1 MTRARKAFGKF
12 TDKLSS
18 TAFVRHISFLW
29 HWKNFFLL
37 LKYPFYRVYNRWTGK
52 FMGYAY
58 TELDS
63 VPQGWRKA
71 FGKQMSKDIKAAG
84 KASRKAS
91 NKRLSWKQMITWEQI
106 KEKYG
111 GLRLYAAATDEI
123 QKVLDKYELLSEG
136 YCIECGQPARYKT
149 PGWIEYYCK
158 ECFIDEVIKR
168 GRIDEKSINKDLQ
181 RCRLKKKDIP
191 RWTHYDEHGKGRRV
205 DFKKELGIDFEELWG
220 LKEGLE

>member
-1 MTRARKAFGKF
+1 MTRFSKF
-12 TDKLSS
+12 TDKLSN

-37 LKYPFYRVYNRWTGK
+37 LKYPFYRVYNRWNGA

-63 VPQGWRKA
+63 VPVGWRRA
-71 FGKQMSKDIKAAG
+71 FGKQMSKDIKLAG
-84 KASRKAS
+84 KQSRKRVG
-91 NKRLSWKQMITWEQI
+91 KRLSWKQMITWEQI

-149 PGWIEYYCK
+149 LGWIEFYCK

-168 GRIDEKSINKDLQ
+168 GRIDEKSINQDMR

-191 RWTHYDEHGKGRRV
+191 RWTHYDANGKGHRV
-205 DFKKELGIDFEELWG
+205 DLKKELGIDFEELWG
-220 LKEGLE
+220 LKEELD

>member
-1 MTRARKAFGKF
+1 MTRARKAFDKF
-12 TDKLSS
+12 TDKLSN

-63 VPQGWRKA
+63 VPHGWRKA

-106 KEKYG
+106 K
-111 GLRLYAAATDEI
+111 
-123 QKVLDKYELLSEG
+123 
-136 YCIECGQPARYKT
+136 
-149 PGWIEYYCK
+149 
-158 ECFIDEVIKR
+158 
-168 GRIDEKSINKDLQ
+168 
-181 RCRLKKKDIP
+181 
-191 RWTHYDEHGKGRRV
+191 
-205 DFKKELGIDFEELWG
+205 
-220 LKEGLE
+220 